1 MRDSA
6 DPMSAPAP
14 ELLTTAAPP
23 VSDPSD
29 PPAPTHPRWPAVLF
43 DLDGTLVDTI
53 GLILASY
60 DHAVTSVLGADA
72 RPSDAEAR
80 GWIGR
85 PLLPVFEERYPEH
98 AVALEEAYR
107 TWNLANTARLIRRYP
122 GIEDTVRALLDAQ
135 VRIGV
140 VTSKRTEPATLAL
153 DHAGLD
159 GLVDLVATMES
170 TDRHKPDAA
179 PLLHGATRLST
190 PPERCVYVGDAVVD
204 IEAARA
210 AGMLSIAV
218 TWGAQDRASLLA
230 AGPDHL
236 VDTTGELTALL
247 LPADLG
253 GDPI

>member
-1 MRDSA
+1 MRDSS
-6 DPMSAPAP
+6 DPLAGSTPEPPTRATGPAG
-14 ELLTTAAPP
+14 PP
-23 VSDPSD
+23 VPV
-29 PPAPTHPRWPAVLF
+29 HPRWPGVLF

-60 DHAVTSVLGADA
+60 DHALTSILGADV
-72 RPSDAEAR
+72 RYTPEEAR

-85 PLLPVFEERYPEH
+85 PLMPVFEERYPAH

-135 VRIGV
+135 VRVGV
-140 VTSKRTEPATLAL
+140 VTSKRAQPAALAL
-153 DHAGLD
+153 QHAGLD

-170 TDRHKPDAA
+170 TDRHKPDPAS
-179 PLLHGATRLST
+179 LLHGATRLSL

-204 IEAARA
+204 LVAARA
-210 AGMLSIAV
+210 AGMASIAV
-218 TWGAQDRASLLA
+218 TWGAGERSALLA
-230 AGPDHL
+230 AEPDHV
-236 VDTTGELTALL
+236 VDTAAELATIL
-247 LPADLG
+247 LPADYG